1 MGECVITRRGRQVAL
16 FTMTPGEDLDSL
28 GHAGKEPP
36 VVQFAGAAKD
46 HFLGFERA
54 FGHLTG
60 PGLVNHAAEF

>member
-1 MGECVITRRGRQVAL
+1 
-16 FTMTPGEDLDSL
+16 MTPVKSWVPFVTQ
-28 GHAGKEPP
+28 GKEPP